1 MKSLGSIA
9 EIGPA
14 GQGVRGV
21 FSKRDLPDA
30 DGMTAIW
37 HHKTDIT
44 QSMLAKTD
52 VFIVPKKGKQR
63 QAKRYWE
70 QRGKMFLPTRMRLN
84 TVRAVSVRLDEPAL
98 GSAWVPCKP
107 NAKGLNIPQDTLEK
121 AICAYLNSSIGI
133 LALLGDRSNSVPE
146 YPDISINDMHKLL
159 VPDFAAAGAPAAVAL
174 AAAYDDLC
182 EKTLLPLPQMN
193 ADPAR
198 IALDRA
204 VCAALGIDPDRAA
217 AIRRRIAAEPSV
229 TGKRYA
235 GPA

>member
-14 GQGVRGV
+14 GQGVRGIFDDYKV
-21 FSKRDLPDA
+21 PTA

-37 HHKTDIT
+37 DHKTDIT
-44 QSMLAKTD
+44 QSMLAKAD
-52 VFIVPKKGKQR
+52 RFIA
-63 QAKRYWE
+63 AKEGEERNAKCYWE
-70 QRGKMFLPTRMRLN
+70 RRGKMFLPTRLFLP
-84 TVRAVSVRLDEPAL
+84 TVRVLSVRLNEPAL

-107 NAKGLNIPQDTLEK
+107 NKSDVADAETLEK
-121 AICAYLNSSIGI
+121 ALTAYLNSSIGV
-133 LALLGDRSNSVPE
+133 LALLGDRSNRKPT
-146 YPDISINDMHKLL
+146 YPNISIDDMRKLL
-159 VPDFAAAGAPAAVAL
+159 VPDFAVAGAPAAAAL

-193 ADPAR
+193 ADPVR
-198 IALDRA
+198 VALDGA
-204 VCAALGIDPDRAA
+204 VCDALGIDPDRAA